1 LLDCG
6 FRDRVVKAAAAV
18 ADVEDHAAPLGGER
32 RRQQAAVANGRN
44 APSPLCLSKRVTR
57 LASIRFVPIATQR
70 TAAIQNAIRSFRRR
84 GQQRRRRSSGHPD
97 TFLLG

>member
-1 LLDCG
+1 
-6 FRDRVVKAAAAV
+6 
-18 ADVEDHAAPLGGER
+18 
-32 RRQQAAVANGRN
+32 
-44 APSPLCLSKRVTR
+44 VTR